1 MNKHIVIFSLFF
13 SILFAD
19 LKGISQTKEIDSLK
33 AVELV
38 TSDTATKTKILLTIA
53 NKYRLINY
61 DSVLFY
67 TNKAYDYALLTQNNI
82 MVIKCL
88 IDLAYINVSIG
99 NNDKSI
105 PLYNQAKQ
113 LCIKEDNQYLLAYIY
128 IDLGRYYSALSN
140 YAEVIN
146 SLDTALDIINNNNIT
161 QLKSVV
167 YNNISHLYLAIHD
180 IDIASYYSN
189 LAITYSKGD
198 TNKTNYINNLFLH
211 GKIFLYKNMLDS
223 TFLCYNN
230 ALTIAKESNNKEL
243 IQQAYRKISDYYIE
257 KKEYNNSN
265 QYIDSSII
273 YCRKLSLINE
283 LASLLT
289 YKAHISSIKKDY
301 TKALQYNLQALKLR
315 KKTGHR
321 SSICSSLLNIGGNYT
336 PLGEYDKAHSYLERG
351 IEIANEINSI
361 IYLNYG
367 YDKLSKLY
375 KSEGNFEE
383 ALQYTDLKTQYK
395 DSIITNQ
402 SNEKILFF
410 RIQYELEKEKTLSEK
425 IKYRKKSNEAIFLI
439 IIIILTVSALILLSW
454 LNYLRK
460 KSTKEILKLSRIIE
474 TTAQA
479 VAITNTKGHVLY
491 VNNGLLKILG
501 YVDEN
506 EIIGKSM
513 FEFTIPTEKDFLV
526 NEILPVLLNS
536 GHWNGEITIKRKDGT
551 GFIAEEAC
559 SVINNKNGKPE
570 YYVAIFTDIT
580 DRRKAETEL
589 KNTKE
594 SLEKTVKT
602 QDKLFSIIAHDLT
615 SPFSSII
622 GLSEVLAVDF
632 DKYERNQLIHF
643 SQLIYNS
650 SKNTLDLL
658 TNLLNW
664 SRSQLGSIK
673 LIKKE
678 LSIYDLVVESSQ
690 TVMLNLSNKNI
701 SFYNEVDRDV
711 NIYAD
716 NSTISVVIRNILS
729 NAIKFTHRGGDIR
742 VSSAIEDNNVQIL
755 FSDTGVGIKEE
766 NIPDIFELN
775 DDKSSK
781 GTEEEN
787 GTGLGLIL
795 CQEFTELNDGKISV
809 ESTYGEG
816 STFILSLPLT
826 KSTK

>member
-1 MNKHIVIFSLFF
+1 MSFICQISNIVMSHTNVSKQRHIVIIFLMLSF
-13 SILFAD
+13 LFAD

-113 LCIKEDNQYLLAYIY
+113 LCTKEDNQYLLAYIY

-273 YCRKLSLINE
+273 YCRKLNLINE

-301 TKALQYNLQALKLR
+301 TKALQYNLQALELR

-395 DSIITNQ
+395 DLIITNQ

-410 RIQYELEKEKTLSEK
+410 RIQYELENENENKNKNVIEKEGEFEGEEKNDEMVKDMLLEYFGFNRLHNNDKLKTLN
-425 IKYRKKSNEAIFLI
+425 YF
-439 IIIILTVSALILLSW
+439 
-454 LNYLRK
+454 LNYLKNNKKYDNFLAQFDAYKEYKKRTKDIVHGFRGFIGSVDKGYEDGGWNQENWIRK
-460 KSTKEILKLSRIIE
+460 VKIHRTNAQNKNEYSIDQDITNNPDRLKL
-474 TTAQA
+474 
-479 VAITNTKGHVLY
+479 
-491 VNNGLLKILG
+491 
-501 YVDEN
+501 
-506 EIIGKSM
+506 
-513 FEFTIPTEKDFLV
+513 
-526 NEILPVLLNS
+526 
-536 GHWNGEITIKRKDGT
+536 
-551 GFIAEEAC
+551 
-559 SVINNKNGKPE
+559 
-570 YYVAIFTDIT
+570 
-580 DRRKAETEL
+580 
-589 KNTKE
+589 
-594 SLEKTVKT
+594 
-602 QDKLFSIIAHDLT
+602 
-615 SPFSSII
+615 
-622 GLSEVLAVDF
+622 
-632 DKYERNQLIHF
+632 
-643 SQLIYNS
+643 
-650 SKNTLDLL
+650 
-658 TNLLNW
+658 
-664 SRSQLGSIK
+664 
-673 LIKKE
+673 
-678 LSIYDLVVESSQ
+678 
-690 TVMLNLSNKNI
+690 
-701 SFYNEVDRDV
+701 
-711 NIYAD
+711 
-716 NSTISVVIRNILS
+716 
-729 NAIKFTHRGGDIR
+729 
-742 VSSAIEDNNVQIL
+742 
-755 FSDTGVGIKEE
+755 
-766 NIPDIFELN
+766 
-775 DDKSSK
+775 
-781 GTEEEN
+781 
-787 GTGLGLIL
+787 
-795 CQEFTELNDGKISV
+795 
-809 ESTYGEG
+809 
-816 STFILSLPLT
+816 
-826 KSTK
+826 